1 MVRKNSSKKS
11 VKQTGEK
18 PKPAVATS
26 AAQDVAVLPLDVS
39 KENLRELCSR
49 SRSQS
54 PTEIATTVTPSL
66 AQLRIQRDS
75 KSSKNS
81 NDDGSKASAPCTHKP
96 AVTDADRVPPRPES
110 DAARAASVGSEL
122 QTASDGPQ
130 TAVSSGLQA
139 AANEPQFSA
148 PGELT
153 GAYPAAAVGR
163 LQSTSERLQ
172 TPMTSAGGPKTSECV
187 GGETTAKTDKDLFR
201 QFSTGG
207 TPQPTSSGLQT
218 TSGGQRAAPANESL
232 KIAVGDDGPRTD
244 AGELQSTSDGVRSSE
259 AVGGQQRIENTRSLQ
274 TTLTA
279 NGGCSYRRS
288 SDVSYMFSSFRT
300 CTTTVQSSSGF
311 LQGSNLR
318 GLSERLQ
325 GSGYGEN
332 LHKLLQLNRQQLTAT
347 VADRRPKFKFTSRDV
362 PVGSAPPASNL
373 MYYMTAAAAA
383 SSSCRSAPHSERASP
398 EHEPISA
405 KEMLLKLFYGDTN
418 AEPKLS
424 T

>member
-1 MVRKNSSKKS
+1 VRKNSSKKS
-11 VKQTGEK
+11 VKETGEK
-18 PKPAVATS
+18 PKPAVAAP

-54 PTEIATTVTPSL
+54 PTEIATAVTPIL

-81 NDDGSKASAPCTHKP
+81 DDDGSKASAPTCEP

-110 DAARAASVGSEL
+110 GAARAVSVGSEP
-122 QTASDGPQ
+122 QTVSGGPQ
-130 TAVSSGLQA
+130 TAVSSGLQTA
-139 AANEPQFSA
+139 ADEPQFPA
-148 PGELT
+148 PGEPT
-153 GAYPAAAVGR
+153 CASPATAVGR
-163 LQSTSERLQ
+163 LQSTSERRQ
-172 TPMTSAGGPKTSECV
+172 TSTMTSIGGPNTSKCV
-187 GGETTAKTDKDLFR
+187 GGETTAKPDKDLFR

-207 TPQPTSSGLQT
+207 TPQSTSSGLQT
-218 TSGGQRAAPANESL
+218 TSGGRQAAPANESL
-232 KIAVGDDGPRTD
+232 KTAVGDGGPKTD
-244 AGELQSTSDGVRSSE
+244 AGGLQPTSDGVQSSE
-259 AVGGQQRIENTRSLQ
+259 AAGGEQRIESARSLQ
-274 TTLTA
+274 TTTLTA
-279 NGGCSYRRS
+279 NGSCSYRRS

-325 GSGYGEN
+325 GSGCGEN

-373 MYYMTAAAAA
+373 MYYMAAA

-398 EHEPISA
+398 EHESISA